1 MERQASGWSRFWGEG
16 TDIYS
21 NHFYC
26 SLVSNRTHPI
36 PLTHIPPNSQSDLCK
51 MEIWSICFSI
61 RKIKH
66 QPLSKA
72 HKLRGAPALQ
82 AGGSQVP
89 PRPAGFKPDAPVAP
103 IHLFT
108 ALSCLTLFPVAL
120 ACLVLIR
127 QRVILWPLRLV
138 SGSLQLLWAPLGP
151 GRPMWLLYA
160 QPRQLVCY
168 WPSSASCRMD
178 TRIYM
183 MERKASGAGK
193 RRFWGKGK
201 K

>member
-1 MERQASGWSRFWGEG
+1 MPALAVERQASGCSRFWGEG

-26 SLVSNRTHPI
+26 SLVSSLTHPI

-51 MEIWSICFSI
+51 MKIWSIRFSI
-61 RKIKH
+61 RKVKH

-72 HKLRGAPALQ
+72 HKLQGAPALQ
-82 AGGSQVP
+82 AGGSQVSP
-89 PRPAGFKPDAPVAP
+89 SPASFKPDAPMAP
-103 IHLFT
+103 IHPFT
-108 ALSCLTLFPVAL
+108 ALTCLTLFPVAL
-120 ACLVLIR
+120 ACLVLIH
-127 QRVILWPLRLV
+127 QPVILWPLHLV

-168 WPSSASCRMD
+168 WPSSAAYRMD
-178 TRIYM
+178 TQI
-183 MERKASGAGK
+183 
-193 RRFWGKGK
+193 
-201 K
+201 

>member
-1 MERQASGWSRFWGEG
+1 MERQASGCSRFFSEG

-26 SLVSNRTHPI
+26 SLVSNLTHPI
-36 PLTHIPPNSQSDLCK
+36 PLTHFPPNSQSDLCK
-51 MEIWSICFSI
+51 MKIWSIHFSI

-82 AGGSQVP
+82 VGGSQVP
-89 PRPAGFKPDAPVAP
+89 PSPASFKPDAAVAP
-103 IHLFT
+103 VHPFA
-108 ALSCLTLFPVAL
+108 ALTCLTLFPAAL
-120 ACLVLIR
+120 ACLVLIH
-127 QRVILWPLRLV
+127 QPLILWPLCLV

-160 QPRQLVCY
+160 QPWHLVCY
-168 WPSSASCRMD
+168 WPSSATCRVD
-178 TRIYM
+178 TQI
-183 MERKASGAGK
+183 
-193 RRFWGKGK
+193 
-201 K
+201 